1 MDITPSPEFCA
12 VCRIVLGGDTPDI
25 VMPALL
31 RTRLKRDID
40 RVHDDIVAGRR
51 VVVFPL
57 DPPSRGTQAPLPRM
71 VLAVQRAAE
80 EPPDD
85 DNDGDLD

>member
-12 VCRIVLGGDTPDI
+12 ACRIILGGDTPDI
-25 VMPALL
+25 VIPAL

-57 DPPSRGTQAPLPRM
+57 DPPAGTQAPLPRM
-71 VLAVQRAAE
+71 LLAVQRAAE

-85 DNDGDLD
+85 DNDWDLD

>member
-1 MDITPSPEFCA
+1 MDITPSLEFCA
-12 VCRIVLGGDTPDI
+12 ACRIVLGGDTPDI
-25 VMPALL
+25 VIPPL
-31 RTRLKRDID
+31 RTSFKRDID

-57 DPPSRGTQAPLPRM
+57 DPPAGTQSPLPHM
-71 VLAVQRAAE
+71 LSVVQQAAE

-85 DNDGDLD
+85 DNDWDLD